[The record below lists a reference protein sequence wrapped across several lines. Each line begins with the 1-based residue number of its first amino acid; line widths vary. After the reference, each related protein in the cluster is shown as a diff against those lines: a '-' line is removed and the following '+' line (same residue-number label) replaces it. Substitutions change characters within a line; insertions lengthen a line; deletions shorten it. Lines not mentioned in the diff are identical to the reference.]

1 MSLVGLSGVSNDNT
15 NENNSMGS
23 TLTDIFD
30 SVLKAAPGIITATK
44 PQPDYG
50 GGSYQ
55 YQPTQ
60 QTASTGISTNTILL
74 FAVAGLGIYFLTKKK

>member
-1 MSLVGLSGVSNDNT
+1 MSLVGLSGVGYT
-15 NENNSMGS
+15 QNEGVGS

-44 PQPDYG
+44 PQSDYG
-50 GGSYQ
+50 SGSYQ

-74 FAVAGLGIYFLTKKK
+74 FAVAGLGIYFLTRKK